1 MVTTDKQQ
9 EEQRLTAGGRL
20 SNEEMEILVADTES
34 LQDCLDHERIT
45 QLIGSATT
53 PDKSFAQDIIHLIF
67 SMRPIS
73 RRHGQQQRCTIYYM
87 LFLC

>member
-9 EEQRLTAGGRL
+9 EEQTLTAGGRV
-20 SNEEMEILVADTES
+20 SNVEMEILVADTES
-34 LQDCLDHERIT
+34 LQDCLNHERVT
-45 QLIGSATT
+45 QLVVSATT
-53 PDKSFAQDIIHLIF
+53 PDKSFAQDIFHLIF

-73 RRHGQQQRCTIYYM
+73 RRHGQQQRCTIHM